1 MTTANDPLA
10 SLEAHGFPVAHLTDE
25 ERDVL
30 GALTPTELAL
40 LLDIKARLDEAGP
53 EVRAHSEIAGGA
65 LF

>member
-1 MTTANDPLA
+1 MTNADDPLT

-25 ERDVL
+25 ERGVL
-30 GALTPTELAL
+30 GALTPDELSL
-40 LLDIKARLDEAGP
+40 LLDIKTRLDEAGP

>member
-1 MTTANDPLA
+1 MTHADDPLA
-10 SLEAHGFPVAHLTDE
+10 RLAASGFPLAHLTDE
-25 ERDVL
+25 ERSVL
-30 GALTPTELAL
+30 GGLTPDELAL